1 VTPGAIILSLEREEA
16 LRMAAEHVATDEQL
30 IAIVVPSR
38 LPEFLGKSR
47 TPSARPA
54 MKTAS
59 SDPALIPAMGGHDR
73 D

>member
-1 VTPGAIILSLEREEA
+1 
-16 LRMAAEHVATDEQL
+16 MAAEHVATDEQL